1 MILSMLSRDS
11 SQWTAEEQ
19 AREARVRAH
28 RAQADR
34 RKTAERRLEE
44 TLRVSRLLSEL
55 QQGAAR
61 DVRAG

>member
-34 RKTAERRLEE
+34 RKTAEQRLEE